1 MLSRRLLRIKMMQE
15 LYAFFNSDNKSVEN
29 AEKELFFSIRKSY
42 DLFHYLLLLI
52 IDIRNYS
59 ESRIDLAKDKK
70 IPSYE
75 DLNPNIRF
83 LENRL
88 IDQIQKNESFAKYI
102 NDLKMSWVNYPEL
115 IKNTYNELLSDKVF
129 QEYMHSDVSSYN
141 ADKKIVLY
149 VFEKI
154 ICNSELLYQ
163 VLEEQ
168 SIYWN
173 DDIEFVISM
182 IIQTLEKFKESREPS
197 VALPDMYKN
206 EEDIDFVKTVFYQT
220 IANHGDNVEMI
231 KKSSKNWDIDRIAF
245 MDILLIEMAVT
256 EIVEMNSIPVK
267 VSFNEY
273 IELAKYYSTEKSS
286 LFVNGILD
294 KIIQHLKSENKI
306 LKKGRGLIGDN

>member
-52 IDIRNYS
+52 IDIRIYS
-59 ESRIDLAKDKK
+59 ESRIGLAKDKR

-75 DLNPNIRF
+75 DLNPNTRF
-83 LENRL
+83 LDNRL
-88 IDQIQKNESFAKYI
+88 IAQIEKNESFMKYI

-115 IKNTYNELLSDKVF
+115 IKNSYNELLTDKVF
-129 QEYMHSDVSSYN
+129 EEYMHSDVSSYN

-149 VFEKI
+149 IFEKI
-154 ICNSELLYQ
+154 INNNELLYQ
-163 VLEEQ
+163 ILEEQ

-173 DDIEFVISM
+173 DDVEFVISM
-182 IIQTLEKFKESREPS
+182 IIQTLEKFKETREPS
-197 VALPDMYKN
+197 VPLPDMYKN
-206 EEDIDFVKTVFYQT
+206 EEDIDFVKIVFYQT

-231 KKSSKNWDIDRIAF
+231 KKFSKNWDIDRIAF

-273 IELAKYYSTEKSS
+273 IELAKFYSTEKSS